1 MTCSTLTWLAAVSD
15 VKSIK
20 AWVAHEDRVLTNV
33 AVGVSL
39 LAQDRE
45 ELTCLWVGPYL
56 TRFLRSEQ
64 KSMSICGK
72 SGSGKTIV
80 SSVIV
85 DYLQRPIGGVNYKCI
100 FVPINSRIPSET
112 SARAVVKAILCQ
124 LFEKRIGNVQLLQ
137 VLTDAY
143 QRIRYSTTQEDY
155 DNIMWNALERSL
167 AAALPGAKELVLVI
181 DGIDE
186 SSFGET
192 ALFKRLLGA
201 TTNGTNVRLITLG
214 HETPAASRAHM
225 NVQVT
230 EELISDDLMAVV
242 RGRLDDC
249 TAFKSMSEFDQESIA
264 VRLGEAANGSFLWA
278 KLASKRLR
286 HETKPDALHDGVD
299 KLVQSPPTM
308 TDYVLHILQSSE
320 VTEDARRMLMW
331 LAAAERPLSLKELA
345 ALSAVQ
351 PDKNSIGDA
360 KHVDVLKTLTP
371 VNSLVFLQD
380 GLLYLRHGQI
390 RTAIWDVHVKGK
402 LATNIKD
409 PHADLATRLL
419 TYIRLTVT
427 DQHEP
432 SLSPLDSHDTA
443 QYTHRYPLMD
453 FAIRYW
459 PLHLTKTTVFTNE
472 GEAATTKAFSKHF
485 PTTITA
491 LLLQDHLWSHR
502 PKPVLMTY
510 QSLVTNLYR
519 RLFPQMNPMVLQT
532 IISQGTV
539 CRQVNLLND
548 AITLF
553 YEATTCSNT
562 LFGPSHT
569 ITMQMSNMFME
580 LTETRVTTTK
590 TDIMTKREQILMILV
605 ECCKSQFGKNS
616 SNVVTVFRQMVEHYR
631 ATKEEGKIQQLLT
644 TIQSVT
650 GTESCGDI
658 DNDGRLTA
666 TIHGIKKHEH
676 ADDQDVLHLDIVEYD
691 ERIDEKY
698 DFDLIIQRA
707 EKFRSEGKM
716 ELAERTFIDL
726 WQHVSRESLA
736 HHTDLWAERNLK
748 TVLAYSTFLHQQ
760 KRTSE
765 ASAILTSVWEEY
777 NQTHTTI
784 TDTSASLLTQVA
796 HVMKTVGLSSV
807 SLSVLK
813 MCSQYY
819 RSVNRT
825 ETSTYKEIQQTMQS
839 TSSEIMKSAT
849 QSSSFTSETT
859 IEEMVYESTSS
870 NSMTQQAFSAS
881 STLITQYIAQ
891 RRWHDAS
898 RFIKRVLRSVWPSFF
913 ATSVQ
918 DVTLVQGDIDK
929 NIHLAE
935 RLAECY
941 HARRRQTKEEDI
953 RVRIYRAVRSGREV
967 DDKVRERVT
976 EDLLAYYRRH
986 SQTDNV
992 IMIRQEM
999 LDDYTDHY
1007 GPEHPKVIKTLWDLA
1022 ELTRPRP
1029 IFVSYYQKIIRAL
1042 NKDSEVTKPD
1052 AFKPVVIVAT
1062 ELWSK
1067 GQISDAIPYFRTLFV
1082 TFLKSPKVYPSFQ
1095 DQAFVRELF
1104 ERYMNCLR
1112 SVRTAFTVIH
1122 NTTTE
1127 YHSQC
1132 KSFFGAT
1139 ASITIQAKLSL
1150 AKVCQESRSTE
1161 AQAITLYEELLAMKS
1176 DEIDRVD
1183 ISSTLDMIY
1192 EEQATLVGSTSS
1204 SSVSSAQV
1212 DRAVTV
1218 LRKRVTTVR
1227 EEHGWAHE
1235 ESLSKLTEIVR
1246 LSSQR
1251 KETETVTRELK
1262 EATVQVLSRETSSTR
1277 LMAAATTIASNY
1289 VSTNQ
1294 VHKATELQ
1302 QEIYRQVFMKD
1313 TSNTKTAS
1321 FDLTARGRESIVF
1334 LAQLEYSL
1342 RRTSSTLTEILA
1354 SLTTQYLYFE
1364 EFRQLI
1370 RNKSSTFYDV
1380 STSTARLHR
1389 VLVNCK
1395 RETAAAYV
1403 FTQYVNYFTN
1413 TEGKRVDLTQQSQV
1427 RLFLQSILDHFSTH
1441 TSRDVVRSVGILG
1454 NVQVEQL
1461 LEARR
1466 YDTACDLALACFKYI
1481 SGHPAA
1487 YHTPIMAKLVL
1498 VLGMTIGGRDLT
1510 TVPDEPARKLMLN
1523 TSGILVQDVL
1533 QVLRELRVNLS
1544 SLPLPDLN
1552 RLIGLVGEQ
1561 QDYHTL
1567 AWVLTTL
1574 WQNRASHRDWH
1585 PSVVFALARRFI
1597 LARYEIG
1604 DSMSALR
1611 MAEHIVYNCRRVHGT
1626 RHPSTLEMSAF
1637 LAQLYTGTA
1646 QRYQAGRGGGAQSS
1660 PVTAI
1665 RYYKKAAAIHEN
1677 ILRVY
1682 SDPGYAEMEGALM
1695 DGCHHGG
1702 TFADG
1707 ASQFDVGDLAV
1718 SEADDSSH
1726 PGGVMAADAG
1736 ATVRQHLHLLKLAV
1750 ERLGGWPKDFA
1761 EYERLNA
1768 DVFREFQT
1776 ELHGVEGVE
1785 KWNLKA
1791 FGAGKAEADDD
1802 LLDPNFKDWELF
1814 DTGRSHV
1821 TGNGHAHGNGNGN
1834 GNGIGT
1840 GAAKNGGATDEE

>member
-1 MTCSTLTWLAAVSD
+1 MLTESGVAVSD

-20 AWVAHEDRVLTNV
+20 AWVAPEDRVLTNV

-56 TRFLRSEQ
+56 TRFLRSPQ

-80 SSVIV
+80 SSVLV

-112 SARAVVKAILCQ
+112 SARAIVKAILCQ
-124 LFEKRIGNVQLLQ
+124 LFEKRIGNIQLLQ
-137 VLTDAY
+137 ILTDAH
-143 QRIRYSTTQEDY
+143 QRILNSTSQEDY
-155 DNIMWNALERSL
+155 DNILWNALERSL
-167 AAALPGAKELVLVI
+167 AAALPGARELVLVI

-186 SSFGET
+186 ASCGET
-192 ALFKRLLGA
+192 VLFKRLLRA

-214 HETPAASRAHM
+214 HETPAASPTHTT
-225 NVQVT
+225 VKVT
-230 EELISDDLMAVV
+230 EELIFDDLMAVV
-242 RGRLDDC
+242 RGHLDNC
-249 TAFKSMSEFDQESIA
+249 SAFTSMPEFDQESVA
-264 VRLGEAANGSFLWA
+264 VRLGEAAKGSFLWA

-299 KLVQSPPTM
+299 KLLESPPTM
-308 TDYVLHILQSSE
+308 TDFVLHSLQSPG
-320 VTEDARRMLMW
+320 VTEDARLMLMW
-331 LAAAERPLSLKELA
+331 LATAERPLSLKELA

-360 KHVDVLKTLTP
+360 KRVDVLHTLMP

-390 RTAIWDVHVKGK
+390 RSAIWDVHVKGK
-402 LATNIKD
+402 LATNVKD

-419 TYIRLTVT
+419 AYIRLTVT

-432 SLSPLDSHDTA
+432 SLSPLDSHDTT
-443 QYTHRYPLMD
+443 QYIHRHPLLD
-453 FAIRYW
+453 FAIRHW
-459 PLHLTKTTVFTNE
+459 PMHLTKTTVYTNE
-472 GEAATTKAFSKHF
+472 GEPATVKAFSKHF

-491 LLLQDHLWSHR
+491 LLLQDRLWAPR
-502 PKPVLMTY
+502 PRPILMTY

-519 RLFPQMNPMVLQT
+519 RLFPQMNPMTLQT
-532 IISQGTV
+532 IVSLGIV
-539 CRQVNLLND
+539 CRHVNLLND

-553 YEATTCSNT
+553 YEATTGSNT

-569 ITMQMSNMFME
+569 ITMQMSNIFIE
-580 LTETRVTTTK
+580 LTETRVTSTK
-590 TDIMTKREQILMILV
+590 TEMMTKREQILIILV
-605 ECCKSQFGKNS
+605 ECCKTQFGKNS
-616 SNVVTVFRQMVEHYR
+616 TNVVAVLRQLVEHYR
-631 ATKEEGKIQQLLT
+631 TTKEDQKIQQILT
-644 TIQSVT
+644 AIQSVT
-650 GTESCGDI
+650 GTESSGET

-666 TIHGIKKHEH
+666 TIRGRKENQTVE
-676 ADDQDVLHLDIVEYD
+676 DQDVLHLDIVEYD
-691 ERIDEKY
+691 ERIDENY
-698 DFDLIIQRA
+698 DFDLVIKRA
-707 EKFRSEGKM
+707 EKYASEGKM
-716 ELAERTFIDL
+716 EVAERTYIDL
-726 WQHVSRESLA
+726 WQHVSRECLA

-748 TVLAYSTFLHQQ
+748 TVLVYSTFLQEQ

-777 NQTHTTI
+777 SQTNTSI
-784 TDTSASLLTQVA
+784 TETSASLLTQVA
-796 HVMKTVGLSSV
+796 KVMKTVGLSSV

-819 RSVNRT
+819 RSINRT

-839 TSSEIMKSAT
+839 TSTEIMQSAT
-849 QSSSFTSETT
+849 QSSSFASETT

-870 NSMTQQAFSAS
+870 SSMTQQAFSAS
-881 STLITQYIAQ
+881 STLITQYISQ

-918 DVTLVQGDIDK
+918 DVTFVQGDIEK
-929 NIHLAE
+929 NIQLAE

-941 HARRRQTKEEDI
+941 HARRRQTKEEDV
-953 RVRIYRAVRSGREV
+953 RVRIYRAVRSGRKV
-967 DDKVRERVT
+967 DDKLRERVT

-992 IMIRQEM
+992 ILIRQEM

-1029 IFVSYYQKIIRAL
+1029 VFVSYYQKIIRAL

-1112 SVRTAFTVIH
+1112 SVRTGFTVIH
-1122 NTTTE
+1122 KTTTE
-1127 YHSQC
+1127 YHAQC
-1132 KSFFGAT
+1132 KTFFGAT
-1139 ASITIQAKLSL
+1139 ASITIQATLSL
-1150 AKVCQESRSTE
+1150 AKVCQESRTTE

-1176 DEIDRVD
+1176 DEIDRNE

-1204 SSVSSAQV
+1204 SSVSAAQV

-1227 EEHGWAHE
+1227 EQHGWAHE

-1246 LSSQR
+1246 LNSQR

-1262 EATVQVLSRETSSTR
+1262 EATVQILSRETLSTR

-1302 QEIYRQVFMKD
+1302 QEIYRQIFMKD

-1334 LAQLEYSL
+1334 LAQLEYNL

-1370 RNKSSTFYDV
+1370 RNRSSTFYDV
-1380 STSTARLHR
+1380 SMSTARLHR

-1395 RETAAAYV
+1395 RDTAAAYV

-1481 SGHPAA
+1481 SGHKVA
-1487 YHTPIMAKLVL
+1487 YHTPMMAKLVL
-1498 VLGMTIGGRDLT
+1498 VLGMTIGGRDLA
-1510 TVPDEPARKLMLN
+1510 TVPDGQARKLMLH

-1533 QVLRELRVNLS
+1533 RVLRELRVNLS

-1561 QDYHTL
+1561 QDYQTL
-1567 AWVLTTL
+1567 AWILTTL

-1597 LARYEIG
+1597 LARYAIG
-1604 DSMSALR
+1604 DSMAALR

-1626 RHPSTLEMSAF
+1626 RHPSTLDMSAF

-1646 QRYQAGRGGGAQSS
+1646 QRYQAGRGGGAKGS
-1660 PVTAI
+1660 PEMAN

-1682 SDPGYAEMEGALM
+1682 SDPGYAEMEGALL
-1695 DGCHHGG
+1695 DGGHHAGAMG
-1702 TFADG
+1702 DG

-1718 SEADDSSH
+1718 SEADDCSH
-1726 PGGVMAADAG
+1726 TGGAAVADAG
-1736 ATVRQHLHLLKLAV
+1736 ATVRQHLRLLKLAV
-1750 ERLGGWPKDFA
+1750 ERLGAWPKDFA

-1768 DVFREFQT
+1768 DVFREFQAD
-1776 ELHGVEGVE
+1776 LRGVEGVE

-1802 LLDPNFKDWELF
+1802 LLDPNFKDWELI
-1814 DTGRSHV
+1814 DTGRR
-1821 TGNGHAHGNGNGN
+1821 HAVGNGNGN
-1834 GNGIGT
+1834 
-1840 GAAKNGGATDEE
+1840 GAAKNGGAVEEEEL